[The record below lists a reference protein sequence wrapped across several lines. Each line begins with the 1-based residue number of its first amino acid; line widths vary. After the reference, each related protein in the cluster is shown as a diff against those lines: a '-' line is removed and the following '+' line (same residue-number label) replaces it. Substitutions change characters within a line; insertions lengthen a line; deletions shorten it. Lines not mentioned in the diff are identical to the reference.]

1 MRGSCRSPILFV
13 DPAFLPQAKA
23 YYKPVVTDSN
33 EAFEWGSV
41 DLDGLRMSVWPCRR
55 LISTWSSAEFFARV
69 AGSSI
74 ARSHGVTRK
83 LQI

>member
-33 EAFEWGSV
+33 EAFQWGSV
-41 DLDGLRMSVWPCRR
+41 DLDGLRMS
-55 LISTWSSAEFFARV
+55 A
-69 AGSSI
+69 
-74 ARSHGVTRK
+74 
-83 LQI
+83 